1 MDESGVRELHLT
13 LLHWLAVNC
22 VHIKLMN
29 VLWMDS
35 HSFGP
40 RF

>member
-1 MDESGVRELHLT
+1 MDESGVREPHLT